1 MFLTSALRTTSFCVL
16 LTLNLPAQN
25 SSLGTVAGTVVD
37 KTTNRPMEFVNV
49 VLRNRADSSIAA
61 GTETDSKGK
70 FRFVDVSP
78 GDYFI
83 RFSFIGYAERVT
95 SAHRI
100 DARNETWN
108 LGAVALTESS
118 VNLDEVVI
126 TGEKAFFNNS
136 VDRKIYNIS
145 QDIMSKSGS
154 TSELLQ
160 SIPSVEV
167 DIDGNVSLRGSS
179 GVLILINGKTSPL
192 MAKNSAVVLQQMPA
206 SSIERI
212 EIITNPSAKYKPDG
226 ASGIINIVMKQ
237 NTGMGSNGS
246 VSASVGNDSRS
257 NGSIRFS
264 YSPSDLTLFGSYS
277 IRADNRNRI
286 NTDTRVQ
293 IDAVSA
299 LSYYKDEQYS
309 YANPLSHSVSLGAE
323 YNLDPSNSLGLSGNY
338 FRNGFIRTEKSTKT
352 LQNTLAVITGSYG
365 RDRWDDEYEIEY
377 GLKFFA
383 EHKFEKKDR
392 KLRLEFSN
400 STAPEVEDNH
410 YTDLYWLPQAP
421 NQYDNTLIKQME
433 GKNEL
438 TVDYSDPL
446 SEESTLEAGYAGEM
460 NKRDMDFYGEYFDQN
475 RKMFVKDFS
484 VSNRFLFDEMI
495 HAFYAT
501 YEQSFGSFGFM
512 AGLRAEKSSMTSD
525 LVTLDSSISNSYFS
539 LFPTVHVSYK
549 LDEATEARLSY
560 SRRTHRP
567 EGDDLNPFPEYRDPR
582 NISSGNPKLLPEYVH
597 SVELGCKF
605 ENNQFS
611 LFPALYY
618 RYTYDRFTSITVPL
632 NDSTLL
638 TTRTNL
644 ASDRSLGV
652 EVILSGSVGDILTSH
667 ASANVFFNQIDA
679 SNLGYSGNK
688 STTSWSGAITMNLNA
703 TKSSMVQMN
712 ASYNSRRLTAQ
723 GENLPSYV
731 VNAGMRQE
739 LLDGKLAF
747 VLTVADVFK
756 TLKRTS
762 ELATPLLNQKVVN
775 ARDSRIIYLGF
786 TYYFGSAG
794 KKSKEETLKFD
805 DGL

>member
-1 MFLTSALRTTSFCVL
+1 MCLI
-16 LTLNLPAQN
+16 LTLNLSAQN
-25 SSLGTVAGTVVD
+25 SKQGAISGTVVD
-37 KTTNRPMEFVNV
+37 KATSRPMEFVNV
-49 VLRNRADSSIAA
+49 VLRNKVDSAIVA

-70 FRFVDVSP
+70 FGFIEIAP
-78 GDYFI
+78 GEYFI
-83 RFSFIGYAERVT
+83 RFGFIGYSERITTV
-95 SAHRI
+95 HKI
-100 DARNETWN
+100 DARSPSWN
-108 LGAVALTESS
+108 LGTVSMTESS
-118 VNLDEVVI
+118 VNLDEVLV
-126 TGEKAFFNNS
+126 TGQKAFFNNS
-136 VDRKIYNIS
+136 VDRKVYNIG

-160 SIPSVEV
+160 NIPSVEV

-192 MAKNSAVVLQQMPA
+192 MAKSSATVLQQMPA

-226 ASGIINIVMKQ
+226 ASGIINIVLKK

-246 VSASVGNDSRS
+246 VSANIGNDNRA
-257 NGSIRFS
+257 NGNVRFN
-264 YSPSDLTLFGSYS
+264 YSPGDFTLFGSYS
-277 IRADNRNRI
+277 LRADNRNRI
-286 NTDTRVQ
+286 NTDTRTQ
-293 IDAVSA
+293 IDAASA
-299 LSYYKDEQYS
+299 LSYYRDDLYS

-323 YNLDPSNSLGLSGNY
+323 YTIDPSNSLGLSGNY
-338 FRNGFIRTEKSTKT
+338 FHNGFVRTEKSTKT
-352 LQNTLAVITGSYG
+352 VQNALAVVTDNYG
-365 RDRWDDEYEIEY
+365 RNRWDDEYEMEY

-383 EHKFEKKDR
+383 EHKFEKKDH

-400 STAPEVEDNH
+400 SKAPEQEDNH
-410 YTDLYWLPQAP
+410 YTDLYWLPLAP
-421 NQYDNTLIKQME
+421 NQYDNTLIKQTE

-438 TVDYSDPL
+438 TVDYSNPL

-460 NKRDMDFYGEYFDQN
+460 NSRDMDFYGEFFDPN
-475 RKMFVKDFS
+475 RRAFVKDLE
-484 VSNRFLFDEMI
+484 VSNRFLFDETI

-501 YEQSFGSFGFM
+501 YEQSFGSFGMM
-512 AGLRAEKSSMTSD
+512 AGLRAEQSSVKSN

-539 LFPTVHVSYK
+539 LFPTVHFSYK
-549 LDEATEARLSY
+549 LNEAAEVRLSY

-582 NISSGNPKLLPEYVH
+582 NISAGNPKLLPEYVH

-605 ENNQFS
+605 ETDQIS

-618 RYTYDRFTSITVPL
+618 RYTYDRFTSITTPL

-644 ASDRSLGV
+644 ASDQSLGV
-652 EVILSGSVGDILTSH
+652 EVILSGNIGEILTSH

-679 SNLGYSGNK
+679 SNLGYSGSK
-688 STTSWSGAITMNLNA
+688 STTSWSGAVTMNLNA
-703 TKSSMVQMN
+703 TRSSMVQMN
-712 ASYNSRRLTAQ
+712 ASFNSRRLTAQ

-731 VNAGMRQE
+731 ANAGIRQE
-739 LLDGKLAF
+739 LLDGKLAL
-747 VLTVADVFK
+747 VLTVADLFK

-762 ELATPLLNQKVVN
+762 ELSTPLLNQKVIN
-775 ARDSRIIYLGF
+775 ARDSRIVYFGF
-786 TYYFGSAG
+786 TYYFGSNG

-805 DGL
+805 DGI